1 MMQPSPDLLF
11 KALADPSRRA
21 LFERLCLDGEQ
32 TVGALTAGAGISQP
46 AVSKHLGILK
56 QAGLVQGRRARQWP
70 GRLPLRARTEQV
82 EAEAGDVIIFT
93 EALAHGTLPWTADHQ
108 RRSILFKYSP
118 GPLTYSSRYL
128 PPDVE
133 DILDEFTPQQRALL
147 EPPYRTRRPRV
158 TQS

>member
-1 MMQPSPDLLF
+1 GGFACIPGSHKSNYKTPRDVALLDRDLGVVRQVAA
-11 KALADPSRRA
+11 KAGSA
-21 LFERLCLDGEQ
+21 
-32 TVGALTAGAGISQP
+32 
-46 AVSKHLGILK
+46 
-56 QAGLVQGRRARQWP
+56 
-70 GRLPLRARTEQV
+70 
-82 EAEAGDVIIFT
+82 IIFT

-118 GPLTYSSRYL
+118 GPLTYSSRYV

-133 DILDEFTPQQRALL
+133 DILDELTPQQRALL